1 MDSRALERNSG
12 QPSVSARRQ
21 CVGEKTRRQLQ
32 VRDSLESGN
41 GKKRSREVSR
51 PGVRRPSLEARTA
64 PPMMLALRVN
74 VHEPLQGRDP
84 ICQRG
89 CEVQG
94 QRAKWKMEG
103 TPTERAGRG
112 EYRREC
118 SSQPRRKSASTEG
131 SEALDWNWS
140 DPAE

>member
-1 MDSRALERNSG
+1 
-12 QPSVSARRQ
+12 
-21 CVGEKTRRQLQ
+21 
-32 VRDSLESGN
+32 
-41 GKKRSREVSR
+41 
-51 PGVRRPSLEARTA
+51 
-64 PPMMLALRVN
+64 MMLALRVN

-118 SSQPRRKSASTEG
+118 SSQPRRKSAQRGARRWTGTGPTPQSDLAVRDCKYIIRG
-131 SEALDWNWS
+131 RASRHPRRQAMMRVVLRLALDDWKRWNIPVQRREHGAAQS
-140 DPAE
+140 GNDH